1 MVDLIPE
8 EKVRLFLDCF
18 NSLADTDGVLQVK
31 CLGNL
36 LRWASYL
43 TPDTSPHL
51 SLNRSV
57 GENPTKEELQDM
69 INWVDKD
76 ATGIVKFPDF
86 LYMMASKVQR
96 NNDAV
101 YIS

>member
-18 NSLADTDGVLQVK
+18 NSLADQDGVLQIK

-36 LRWASYL
+36 LRSVWAPTTSHPSSSYIS
-43 TPDTSPHL
+43 T
-51 SLNRSV
+51 RSV

-86 LYMMASKVQR
+86 LYMMASKVKI
-96 NNDAV
+96 NND
-101 YIS
+101 ISNK